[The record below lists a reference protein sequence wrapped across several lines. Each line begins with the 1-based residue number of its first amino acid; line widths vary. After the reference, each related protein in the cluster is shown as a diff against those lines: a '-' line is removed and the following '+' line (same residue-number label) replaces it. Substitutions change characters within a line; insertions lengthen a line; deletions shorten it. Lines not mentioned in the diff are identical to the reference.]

1 MDLTIHI
8 PGNILP
14 VDRGKQ
20 FADPL
25 DSALRAANLGQLR
38 DEGTQMGIESGQLI
52 VVGCDLF
59 VRVSDVAAALAVI
72 RRVLRE
78 SAAPSTTT
86 ISESGE
92 PPVMHR
98 LVDL

>member
-1 MDLTIHI
+1 
-8 PGNILP
+8 
-14 VDRGKQ
+14 
-20 FADPL
+20 
-25 DSALRAANLGQLR
+25 
-38 DEGTQMGIESGQLI
+38 MGIENGQLI